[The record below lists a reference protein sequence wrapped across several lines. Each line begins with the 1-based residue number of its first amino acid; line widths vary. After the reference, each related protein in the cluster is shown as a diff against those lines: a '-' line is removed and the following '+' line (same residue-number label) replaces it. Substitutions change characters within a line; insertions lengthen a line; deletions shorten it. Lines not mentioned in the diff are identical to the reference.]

1 MPRRPVRD
9 REFVLEA
16 MRKWKTG
23 AKLQLEGISMFE
35 EVIEGMTEEEFQFN
49 MLGDVLSTLA
59 RGTLQNK
66 EGTDTEQDSED
77 SDDENV

>member
-1 MPRRPVRD
+1 M
-9 REFVLEA
+9 EA